1 MTDITPAD
9 LRSRIAAEF
18 DRRGW
23 PYEPDTAQRLL
34 SGSSP
39 GESIDATA
47 LAARLP
53 ADYLDRNGIDRD
65 LLAAALADL
74 GGLTLAAVP
83 ASQAVTITINDE
95 RYQVNML
102 GKAKIEGSNLNLGG
116 TQVNVDVDVDASRSE
131 VLAGAEAL
139 VRAGLGGEWDPAA
152 AEALAAVVDERGDI
166 SAADLNE
173 LTREVATAERA
184 DPGRIRA
191 FLEQVALSA
200 ASSKVASGITSGL
213 AYLLANP
220 PF

>member
-9 LRSRIAAEF
+9 LRGRIAAEF

-34 SGSSP
+34 SGTSP
-39 GESIDATA
+39 GESIDPAA

-74 GGLTLAAVP
+74 GGFTLAAAP
-83 ASQAVTITINDE
+83 ASQAVTITINDQ
-95 RYQVNML
+95 RYQVNMS
-102 GKAKIEGSNLNLGG
+102 GRAKIAGSNLNLGG
-116 TQVNVDVDVDASRSE
+116 TQVNVDVNLDASRSE

-152 AEALAAVVDERGDI
+152 AEALAALIDERGDI
-166 SAADLNE
+166 SADDLGE

-200 ASSKVASGITSGL
+200 ASSKVASGITAGL